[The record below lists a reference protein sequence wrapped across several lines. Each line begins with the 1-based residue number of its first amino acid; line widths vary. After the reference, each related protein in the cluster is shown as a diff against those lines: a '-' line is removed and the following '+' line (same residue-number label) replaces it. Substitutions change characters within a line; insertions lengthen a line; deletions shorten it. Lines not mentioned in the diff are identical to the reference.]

1 MNIDLMLKKEEKKMK
16 RSIKSYLSCI
26 IIVVIC
32 IACATVFYVH
42 ASDVFDK
49 DEGKKDTDTGTDLV
63 IDTSVSSDE
72 ISSAVTEKSGCILSE
87 YTSAYSLRCE
97 WASYKKE
104 NEDKTYLSCELY
116 LDSPDT
122 VTKAGAGSLIVNGQ
136 KIEFEPRTLVGKT
149 NLLCSTAQAITG
161 DSEINITIEATLSLD
176 INEESGV
183 SLTELTLF
191 GDVISGE
198 KYTNMEKSHL
208 IELEHISQFPDLPSG
223 DEITSLCMVLKY
235 LGYNADKCELSDLY
249 LDKGPVGYT
258 DFNVANVGNPK
269 DAYNSYGCLPP
280 VIVNSATKF
289 ISTNGGNFKAY
300 DYSKKN
306 LDELYYEVSQDK
318 PVIVWACEDFDI
330 TPSISRIWIVDGK
343 TLYLKSNMACMVLI
357 GYDYENKTVT
367 LANPAGNIFEI
378 DMELFEYRYLQ
389 MGAYS
394 VVIK

>member
-1 MNIDLMLKKEEKKMK
+1 MK

-26 IIVVIC
+26 IIIVIC

-49 DEGKKDTDTGTDLV
+49 DKDKKDTDTGTDLV
-63 IDTSVSSDE
+63 IDTDISKEE
-72 ISSAVTEKSGCILSE
+72 ISDAVTEKSGSILSE
-87 YTSAYSLRCE
+87 YISAYSLRCE
-97 WASYKKE
+97 WATYKKKK
-104 NEDKTYLSCELY
+104 EDKTYLSCELY

-122 VTKAGAGSLIVNGQ
+122 VTKAGAGSLTVNGQ
-136 KIEFEPRTLVGKT
+136 KIEFEPKTLVGKT
-149 NLLCSTAQAITG
+149 NLLCNTAQAISGQG
-161 DSEINITIEATLSLD
+161 DIEITIEATLLLD

-183 SLTELTLF
+183 SISELTLF
-191 GDVISGE
+191 GNVLSSE
-198 KYTNMEKSHL
+198 KYSDMEKAHL
-208 IELEHISQFPDLPSG
+208 IELEHISQFPELPSG
-223 DEITSLCMVLKY
+223 DEITSLSMVLKY
-235 LGYNADKCELSDLY
+235 LGYNVDKCELSDLY

-258 DFNVANVGNPK
+258 DFNKANVGNPK

-280 VIVNSATKF
+280 VIINSATKF

-306 LDELYYEVSQDK
+306 LDELYYEVSQNN
-318 PVIVWACEDFDI
+318 PIIVWACEDFDI
-330 TPSISRIWIVDGK
+330 TPSISRIWIVDGE

-367 LANPAGNIFEI
+367 LANPAGNVFEI
-378 DMELFEYRYLQ
+378 DMELFELRYQ
-389 MGAYS
+389 EMGAYA

>member
-1 MNIDLMLKKEEKKMK
+1 MNIDLTLEKEETKMK

-49 DEGKKDTDTGTDLV
+49 DKGGNNTDTGTDLV
-63 IDTSVSSDE
+63 IDTGVSKEE
-72 ISSAVTEKSGCILSE
+72 IKDAITEKSGRILSE
-87 YTSAYSLRCE
+87 YISSYSLRCE
-97 WASYKKE
+97 WATYKKE

-122 VTKAGAGSLIVNGQ
+122 VTKAGAGSLTVNGE

-149 NLLCSTAQAITG
+149 NLLCNTAQAITSEG
-161 DSEINITIEATLSLD
+161 EINITIEATISLD
-176 INEESGV
+176 VNEESGV
-183 SLTELTLF
+183 VLSELTLL
-191 GDVISGE
+191 GNILSGE
-198 KYTNMEKSHL
+198 KYNSMGKSHL
-208 IELEHISQFPDLPSG
+208 IELEHISQFSELPSG
-223 DEITSLCMVLKY
+223 DEITSLSMVLKY
-235 LGYNADKCELSDLY
+235 LGYKVDKCELSDLY

-280 VIVNSATKF
+280 VIINSATKF

-306 LDELYYEVSQDK
+306 LDELYFEVSQNN

-367 LANPAGNIFEI
+367 LSNPAGNVFEI